1 MRYASVMYLHKG
13 CEEEYK
19 RRHNDLWPELAE
31 HLKQHGIRNYYI
43 HLDRNESGRN
53 EKNRSESRLYA
64 TFDADDLDVDTLANH
79 PVMQGWWEYMA
90 DIMETKMPSF
100 EPVADA
106 LEEVF
111 QFNIQQLNKHRVVAV
126 LDIGKTNIKICLMD
140 GQTGAL
146 LHIEKRTNA
155 VIDAP
160 PYPHVDED
168 SIWHWIKD
176 TLADVAQQYFITSI
190 AITTHGA
197 TIACMNGGELAL
209 PILDYEYDGVPEFKD
224 KYDAV
229 RPAFSESF
237 SPRLPQGLNLGA
249 QLFWQQQRFPDAF
262 SDVDSLLLYPQYWGF
277 KLSGNKASEVTSL
290 GCHTDLWNPTSCQ
303 FSNFCEQQQWAKLFP
318 DVMETG
324 AKLGVI
330 LPELAEEIGL
340 PPSCAI
346 FNGIHDSNASLVPY
360 IGQPMEK
367 LTVVSSGTWTVIA
380 TINGKLDSLRE
391 DQDMLA
397 NVDALGRATPTIRFM
412 GGREWEQLRSDAKAT
427 LSDVSFILEH
437 GILAI
442 PAFAKGGGPFAN
454 SEGRIIDR
462 GVELTPAQQSA
473 LADVYVALMTD
484 YCLDLMDTSETVIV
498 EGAFSNNI
506 NFLTL
511 LACMRSQNEIYASRD
526 VTGTS
531 GGAALLSNKS
541 LKLKG
546 RLSLA
551 MCDSQIKPLL
561 NLYRQQWR
569 DLVKEL

>member
-19 RRHNDLWPELAE
+19 KRHDELWPELAE

-43 HLDRNESGRN
+43 HLDANESDRNEN
-53 EKNRSESRLYA
+53 RLYA
-64 TFDADDLDVDTLANH
+64 TFDAEDLDSQALADH
-79 PVMQGWWEYMA
+79 PVMQRWWEYMA
-90 DIMETKMPSF
+90 DIMETKTPSF

-106 LEEVF
+106 LQEVF
-111 QFNIQQLNKHRVVAV
+111 RFNVLQPDKTRVVAV

-146 LHIEKRTNA
+146 LHIEKLVNGVVDT
-155 VIDAP
+155 P
-160 PYPHVDED
+160 PYPHVDVD
-168 SIWHWIKD
+168 SIWQWIKD
-176 TLADVAQQYFITSI
+176 TLTDLAQRYFIASI

-197 TIACMNGGELAL
+197 TIACMKGDKLAL
-209 PILDYEYDGVPEFKD
+209 PILDYEYDGVSESKEE
-224 KYDAV
+224 YDVA
-229 RPAFSESF
+229 RPDFSESF

-249 QLFWQQQRFPDAF
+249 QLFWQQKRFPDEF
-262 SDVDSLLLYPQYWGF
+262 SEVDSLLLYPQYWGY
-277 KLSGNKASEVTSL
+277 KLSGNKAAEVTSL

-303 FSNFCEQQQWAKLFP
+303 FSTFCEQQKWAERFP
-318 DVMETG
+318 EVMETG
-324 AKLGVI
+324 AKLGTI
-330 LPELAEEIGL
+330 LPDLAREIGL
-340 PPSCAI
+340 PPSCVI

-380 TINGKLDSLRE
+380 TINGKLDSLQE
-391 DQDMLA
+391 DKDMLA

-412 GGREWEQLRSDAKAT
+412 GGREWEQLRSDSKAT

-442 PAFAKGGGPFAN
+442 PAFAKGGGPFAHC
-454 SEGRIIDR
+454 EGRIINR
-462 GVELTPAQQSA
+462 GMELTPAQQSA

-484 YCLDLMDTSETVIV
+484 YCLDLMDSSDTVIV

-551 MCDSQIKPLL
+551 MCDAQIKPLL

-569 DLVKEL
+569 DLVEEL

>member
-1 MRYASVMYLHKG
+1 MRYASLMYLHKG
-13 CEEEYK
+13 SEEEYK
-19 RRHNDLWPELAE
+19 RRHDDLWPELAD
-31 HLKQHGIRNYYI
+31 HLKQHGIHNYYI
-43 HLDRNESGRN
+43 HLDSNKDRD
-53 EKNRSESRLYA
+53 RSESRLYA
-64 TFDADDLDVDTLANH
+64 TFDADDLDVEALANH
-79 PVMQGWWEYMA
+79 PVMQRWWEYMA
-90 DIMETKMPSF
+90 DIMKTKTLSF
-100 EPVADA
+100 EPIANA

-111 QFNIQQLNKHRVVAV
+111 QFNILKPDKPRVVAV

-160 PYPHVDED
+160 PYPHIDEG

-176 TLADVAQQYFITSI
+176 TLAGLAQRYFITSI

-197 TIACMNGGELAL
+197 TIACMDGDKLAL
-209 PILDYEYDGVPEFKD
+209 PILDYEYDGVSECKD
-224 KYDAV
+224 EYGTA

-249 QLFWQQQRFPDAF
+249 QLFWQQQRFATEF
-262 SDVDSLLLYPQYWGF
+262 ETVDSLLLYPQYWGF
-277 KLSGNKASEVTSL
+277 KFSGNKASEVTSL

-303 FSNFCEQQQWAKLFP
+303 FSSFCETQKWAGLFP
-318 DVMETG
+318 DVLETG

-330 LPELAEEIGL
+330 LPNLAEEIGL
-340 PPSCAI
+340 PPSCVI

-391 DQDMLA
+391 DKDMLA

-412 GGREWEQLRSDAKAT
+412 GGREWEQLRSDSKAM

-442 PAFAKGGGPFAN
+442 PAFAKGGGPFAHC
-454 SEGRIIDR
+454 EGRILDR
-462 GVELTPAQQSA
+462 GIVLTPAQQSA

-484 YCLDLMDTSETVIV
+484 YCLDLMDTSDTVIV
-498 EGAFSNNI
+498 EGAFSNNT

-551 MCDSQIKPLL
+551 MCEAQIKPLL

-569 DLVKEL
+569 DLVGEL

>member
-13 CEEEYK
+13 CEAEYK
-19 RRHNDLWPELAE
+19 QRHDNLWPELAE
-31 HLKQHGIRNYYI
+31 HLKHHRIRNYYI
-43 HLDRNESGRN
+43 HLDVSNSDQNG
-53 EKNRSESRLYA
+53 SRLYA
-64 TFDADDLDVDTLANH
+64 TFDADDLDAEALADH
-79 PVMQGWWEYMA
+79 PVMQRWWEYMA
-90 DIMETKMPSF
+90 DIMETKTPSF

-106 LEEVF
+106 LQEVF
-111 QFNIQQLNKHRVVAV
+111 CFNILQPDKTRVVAV

-146 LHIEKRTNA
+146 LQIEKRVNK
-155 VIDAP
+155 VLDEP
-160 PYPHVDED
+160 PYPHVDVE
-168 SIWHWIKD
+168 SIWQWIKE
-176 TLADVAQQYFITSI
+176 TLANLAQGYFISSI

-197 TIACMNGGELAL
+197 TIACMKGDKLVL
-209 PILDYEYDGVPEFKD
+209 PILDYEYDGVSEFKD
-224 KYDAV
+224 EYDAL
-229 RPAFSESF
+229 RPDFSESF

-249 QLFWQQQRFPDAF
+249 QLFWQQKRFPEDF
-262 SDVDSLLLYPQYWGF
+262 SKVDSLLLYPQYWGY
-277 KLSGNKASEVTSL
+277 KLSGNKAAEVTSL

-303 FSNFCEQQQWAKLFP
+303 FSSFCEQQTWANRFP

-324 AKLGVI
+324 AKLGTI
-330 LPELAEEIGL
+330 LPDLANEIGL
-340 PPSCAI
+340 PASCVI

-380 TINGKLDSLRE
+380 TINGKLDALQESK
-391 DQDMLA
+391 DMLA

-412 GGREWEQLRSDAKAT
+412 GGREWEQLRSNSKAS

-437 GILAI
+437 GILAL
-442 PAFAKGGGPFAN
+442 PAFSKGGGPFAHC
-454 SEGRIIDR
+454 EGRIIDR
-462 GVELTPAQQSA
+462 GMELSAAQQSA

-484 YCLDLMDTSETVIV
+484 YCLDLMDTSHTVIV

-511 LACMRSQNEIYASRD
+511 LACMRNQNEIYASRD

-551 MCDSQIKPLL
+551 LCDAQIKPLL

-569 DLVKEL
+569 DLVGAL

>member
-19 RRHNDLWPELAE
+19 KRHDELWPELAE
-31 HLKQHGIRNYYI
+31 HLKQQGIHNYYI
-43 HLDRNESGRN
+43 HLDRNESDR
-53 EKNRSESRLYA
+53 ESRLYA
-64 TFDADDLDVDTLANH
+64 TFDAEDLDTKALADH
-79 PVMQGWWEYMA
+79 PIMQRWWKYMA
-90 DIMETKMPSF
+90 DIMETKTPSF
-100 EPVADA
+100 EPVADV
-106 LEEVF
+106 LQEVF
-111 QFNIQQLNKHRVVAV
+111 RFNVLQPDKTRVVAV
-126 LDIGKTNIKICLMD
+126 LDIGKSNIKICLMD

-146 LHIEKRTNA
+146 LQIEKRVNGVVDT
-155 VIDAP
+155 P
-160 PYPHVDED
+160 PYPHVDVD
-168 SIWHWIKD
+168 SIWQWIKD
-176 TLADVAQQYFITSI
+176 TLADLAQRYFIASI

-197 TIACMNGGELAL
+197 TIVCMKGDQLAL
-209 PILDYEYDGVPEFKD
+209 PILDYEYDGVSELKEE
-224 KYDAV
+224 YDAA
-229 RPAFSESF
+229 RPDFSESF

-249 QLFWQQQRFPDAF
+249 QLFWQQKRFADEFAT
-262 SDVDSLLLYPQYWGF
+262 VDSLLLYPQYWGY
-277 KLSGNKASEVTSL
+277 KLSGNKAAEVTSL

-303 FSNFCEQQQWAKLFP
+303 FSTFCEQQKWAQRFP
-318 DVMETG
+318 EVIETG
-324 AKLGVI
+324 AKLGTI
-330 LPELAEEIGL
+330 LPDLAKETGL
-340 PPSCAI
+340 PTSCVI

-380 TINGKLDSLRE
+380 TINGKLDSLHE
-391 DQDMLA
+391 DKDMLA

-412 GGREWEQLRSDAKAT
+412 GGREWEQLRSDSKAT

-442 PAFAKGGGPFAN
+442 PAFAKGGGPFAHC
-454 SEGRIIDR
+454 EGRIIDR
-462 GVELTPAQQSA
+462 GIELTPAMQSA
-473 LADVYVALMTD
+473 LADIYVALMTD
-484 YCLDLMDTSETVIV
+484 YCLDLMDSSDTVIV

-551 MCDSQIKPLL
+551 LCDANIKPLL

-569 DLVKEL
+569 DLVGEL

>member
-13 CEEEYK
+13 CEAEYK
-19 RRHNDLWPELAE
+19 RRHDNLWPELAE
-31 HLKQHGIRNYYI
+31 HLKHHGIRNYYI
-43 HLDRNESGRN
+43 HLDDVNGDRNG
-53 EKNRSESRLYA
+53 SRLYA
-64 TFDADDLDVDTLANH
+64 TFDADDLDVLALADH
-79 PVMQGWWEYMA
+79 PMMQRWWEYMA
-90 DIMETKMPSF
+90 DIMETKTPSF

-106 LEEVF
+106 LQEVF
-111 QFNIQQLNKHRVVAV
+111 RFNVLQPDKPRVVAV

-140 GQTGAL
+140 GQTGAVL
-146 LHIEKRTNA
+146 QIEKRVNK
-155 VIDAP
+155 VLDEP
-160 PYPHVDED
+160 SYPHVDTE
-168 SIWHWIKD
+168 SIWQWIKE
-176 TLADVAQQYFITSI
+176 TLANLAQRYFISSI

-197 TIACMNGGELAL
+197 TIACMQGDKLAL
-209 PILDYEYDGVPEFKD
+209 PILDYEYNGVAEYKEE
-224 KYDAV
+224 YDAL
-229 RPAFSESF
+229 RPNFSESF

-249 QLFWQQQRFPDAF
+249 QLFWQQKRFADEF
-262 SDVDSLLLYPQYWGF
+262 DTVDSLLLYPQYWGY
-277 KLSGNKASEVTSL
+277 KLSGNKAAEVTSL

-303 FSNFCEQQQWAKLFP
+303 FSNFCEQQKWAERFP
-318 DVMETG
+318 EVMETG
-324 AKLGVI
+324 AKLGTI
-330 LPELAEEIGL
+330 LPDLANEIGL
-340 PPSCAI
+340 PASCVI

-380 TINGKLDSLRE
+380 TINGKLDALQESK
-391 DQDMLA
+391 DMLA

-412 GGREWEQLRSDAKAT
+412 GGREWEQLRSDSTAT

-437 GILAI
+437 GILAL
-442 PAFAKGGGPFAN
+442 PAFSKGGGPFAHC
-454 SEGRIIDR
+454 EGRIIDR
-462 GVELTPAQQSA
+462 GMVLTLAQQSA

-484 YCLDLMDTSETVIV
+484 YCLDLMDTSHTVIV

-551 MCDSQIKPLL
+551 LCDAQIKPLL

-569 DLVKEL
+569 DLVGAL

>member
-13 CEEEYK
+13 CEAEYK
-19 RRHNDLWPELAE
+19 QRHDNLWPELAE
-31 HLKQHGIRNYYI
+31 HLKHHGIRNYYI
-43 HLDRNESGRN
+43 HLDVSNSDQNG
-53 EKNRSESRLYA
+53 SRLYA
-64 TFDADDLDVDTLANH
+64 TFDADDLDAEALADH
-79 PVMQGWWEYMA
+79 PVMQRWWEYMA
-90 DIMETKMPSF
+90 DIMETKTPSF

-106 LEEVF
+106 LQEVF
-111 QFNIQQLNKHRVVAV
+111 RFNILQPDKTRVVAV

-146 LHIEKRTNA
+146 LQIEKRVNK
-155 VIDAP
+155 VLDEP
-160 PYPHVDED
+160 PYPHVDVE
-168 SIWHWIKD
+168 SIWQWIKE
-176 TLADVAQQYFITSI
+176 TLANLAQGYFISSI

-197 TIACMNGGELAL
+197 TIACMQGDNLVL
-209 PILDYEYDGVPEFKD
+209 PILDYEYDGVSEFKD
-224 KYDAV
+224 EYDAL
-229 RPAFSESF
+229 RPDFSESF

-249 QLFWQQQRFPDAF
+249 QLFWQQKRFPEDF
-262 SDVDSLLLYPQYWGF
+262 SKVDSLLLYPQYWGY
-277 KLSGNKASEVTSL
+277 KLSGNKAAEVTSL
-290 GCHTDLWNPTSCQ
+290 GCHTDLWNPTNCQ
-303 FSNFCEQQQWAKLFP
+303 FSSFCEQQTWANRFP

-324 AKLGVI
+324 AKLGTI
-330 LPELAEEIGL
+330 LPDLANEIGL
-340 PPSCAI
+340 PASCVI

-380 TINGKLDSLRE
+380 TINGKLDALQESK
-391 DQDMLA
+391 DMLA

-412 GGREWEQLRSDAKAT
+412 GGREWEQLRSDSKAS

-437 GILAI
+437 GILAL
-442 PAFAKGGGPFAN
+442 PAFSKGGGPFAHC
-454 SEGRIIDR
+454 EGRIIDR
-462 GVELTPAQQSA
+462 GMELSAAQQSA

-484 YCLDLMDTSETVIV
+484 YCLDLMDTSHTVIV

-511 LACMRSQNEIYASRD
+511 LACMRNQNEIYASRD

-551 MCDSQIKPLL
+551 LCDAQIKPLL

-569 DLVKEL
+569 DLVGAL

>member
-13 CEEEYK
+13 CEAEYK
-19 RRHNDLWPELAE
+19 QRHDNLWPELAE
-31 HLKQHGIRNYYI
+31 HLKRHGIRNYYI
-43 HLDRNESGRN
+43 HLDVSNSDQNG
-53 EKNRSESRLYA
+53 SRLYA
-64 TFDADDLDVDTLANH
+64 TFDADDLDSEALADN
-79 PVMQGWWEYMA
+79 PVMQRWWEYMA
-90 DIMETKMPSF
+90 DIMETKTPSF
-100 EPVADA
+100 EPVADT
-106 LEEVF
+106 LQEVF
-111 QFNIQQLNKHRVVAV
+111 RFNVLQPDKTRVVAV
-126 LDIGKTNIKICLMD
+126 LDIGKTNIKICVMD

-146 LHIEKRTNA
+146 LQIEKRVNK
-155 VIDAP
+155 VLDKP
-160 PYPHVDED
+160 PYPHVDVD
-168 SIWHWIKD
+168 SIWHWIKE
-176 TLADVAQQYFITSI
+176 TLANLAQGYFITSI

-197 TIACMNGGELAL
+197 TIACMQGDNLVL
-209 PILDYEYDGVPEFKD
+209 PILDYEYDGVSEFKD
-224 KYDAV
+224 EYDAL
-229 RPAFSESF
+229 RPEFSESF

-249 QLFWQQQRFPDAF
+249 QLFWQQKRYPEDF
-262 SDVDSLLLYPQYWGF
+262 SKIDSLLLYPQYWGY
-277 KLSGNKASEVTSL
+277 KLSGNKAAEVTSL

-303 FSNFCEQQQWAKLFP
+303 FSSFCEQQTWANRFP

-324 AKLGVI
+324 AKLGTI
-330 LPELAEEIGL
+330 LPDLANEIGL
-340 PPSCAI
+340 PASCVI

-380 TINGKLDSLRE
+380 TINGKLDALQESK
-391 DQDMLA
+391 DMLA

-412 GGREWEQLRSDAKAT
+412 GGREWEQLRSDSKAT

-437 GILAI
+437 GILAL
-442 PAFAKGGGPFAN
+442 PAFSKGGGPFAHCQ
-454 SEGRIIDR
+454 GRIINR
-462 GVELTPAQQSA
+462 GLELSAAQQSA

-484 YCLDLMDTSETVIV
+484 YCLDLMDTSHTVIV

-511 LACMRSQNEIYASRD
+511 LACMRNQNEIYASRD

-551 MCDSQIKPLL
+551 LCDAQIKPLL

-569 DLVKEL
+569 DLVGAL